1 MERKALANL
10 INWKNSKNRK
20 PLLIYGARQVG
31 KTWLMKQLGE
41 KEFENTVYVNFEKE
55 ISLRNIFEQDYQPQR
70 LIKILETFF
79 MQTIIPG
86 KTLVIFDEIQ
96 EAKGGLTS
104 LKYFR
109 EELPSLHVIGA
120 GSLLGIALEK
130 ETSFPVGQV
139 TFLNLY
145 PLDFNEF
152 LLAKG
157 QKNLAKAIEEQ
168 DWELLI
174 TLRVLVISLLK
185 QYLFVGGMPESVRTF
200 CETESYNEVREIQQ
214 AILQSYEQD
223 FSKHAPT
230 AIIPRIRM
238 IWNAVVSQ
246 LAKENKKFIY
256 GILKEGARAKDFE
269 LALNWLENY
278 GLIYRV
284 NRINKAHFPLAA
296 YVDLPVFKVYTLDV
310 GLLSALGNLSAK
322 TLIDN
327 EQLFSEFKGALSEQ
341 FVLQELKATG
351 IKNLF
356 YWANDSGSAEID
368 FILESENQI
377 YPLEVKSGENLQAKS
392 LKTFWGKNPEIRC
405 YRTSLTDF
413 REESWMTNIPLYGIS
428 QLFSILRLNRG

>member
-405 YRTSLTDF
+405 YRTSLSDF

>member
-1 MERKALANL
+1 
-10 INWKNSKNRK
+10 
-20 PLLIYGARQVG
+20 
-31 KTWLMKQLGE
+31 
-41 KEFENTVYVNFEKE
+41 
-55 ISLRNIFEQDYQPQR
+55 
-70 LIKILETFF
+70 
-79 MQTIIPG
+79 
-86 KTLVIFDEIQ
+86 VIFDEIQ

-109 EELPSLHVIGA
+109 EEMQNLHVIGA

-130 ETSFPVGQV
+130 ETSFPVGQI

-152 LLAKG
+152 LMAKG
-157 QKNLAKAIEEQ
+157 HKNIVKAIEEQ
-168 DWELLI
+168 DWDLLK

-185 QYLFVGGMPESVRTF
+185 QYFFVGGMPEAVLSF
-200 CETESYNEVREIQQ
+200 CETESYQEVREIQQ
-214 AILQSYEQD
+214 AILLSYEQD

-256 GILKEGARAKDFE
+256 GVLKEGARAKDFE

-284 NRINKAHFPLAA
+284 NRINKAHFPLSA

-322 TLIDN
+322 TLIEN
-327 EQLFSEFKGALSEQ
+327 ELLFSEFKGALSEQ
-341 FVLQELKATG
+341 FVLQELKTKG
-351 IKNLF
+351 VKNLF
-356 YWANDSGSAEID
+356 YWANDSGAAELD
-368 FILESENQI
+368 FILENENKI

-392 LKTFWGKNPEIRC
+392 LKTFSGKHPELHC
-405 YRTSLTDF
+405 YRTSLSDY
-413 REESWMTNIPLYGIS
+413 RKENWMTNLPLYCIS
-428 QLFSILRLNRG
+428 QLFSIEN